1 MINKIPFMKKDAD
14 LIEYTFQ
21 SIMDYIEIWDDN
33 LQTALANSIYIIYTN
48 TRNENEVNA
57 FYRIYSNMEKIVNS
71 LLKFCMKIVSTEVND
86 VIKI

>member
-1 MINKIPFMKKDAD
+1 MKKDAD